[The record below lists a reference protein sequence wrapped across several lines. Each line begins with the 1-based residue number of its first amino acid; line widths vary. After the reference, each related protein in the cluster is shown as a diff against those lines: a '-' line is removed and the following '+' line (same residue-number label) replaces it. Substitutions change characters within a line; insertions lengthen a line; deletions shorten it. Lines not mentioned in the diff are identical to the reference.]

1 MGNDEQSMPDCRCF
15 NTPAG
20 RAVVHL
26 LTCAVVSRRFCTL
39 LLCNPARALRE
50 GYEGESFALS
60 AGDRSYILRTQAAT
74 LAELAQ
80 QLLTRYVSQ
89 EPEHHSAQGSS
100 PAETAEDARHTREQ
114 QTGRRLVRPVSTDNE
129 ADL

>member
-1 MGNDEQSMPDCRCF
+1 MVNDEQSMPDCRCF

-26 LTCAVVSRRFCTL
+26 LTCAVVSRRFRTL
-39 LLCNPARALRE
+39 LLCDPARALRE
-50 GYEGESFALS
+50 GYEGETFELS
-60 AGDRSYILRTQAAT
+60 AEDKSYILRTRAAT

-89 EPEHHSAQGSS
+89 EPEHHPAQGSS
-100 PAETAEDARHTREQ
+100 PAETIEDTRHARE
-114 QTGRRLVRPVSTDNE
+114 QTGRRLVRPVGTDNE
-129 ADL
+129 ADP